1 MTGASGDDGNS
12 AAAAAAAVADEELA
26 QALMIQFRMDME
38 AELGEPIPAD
48 VAADPVKFDEYVR
61 AKFDETVAQRPD
73 QMNNLMSRT
82 IENNSTLR
90 SRQPQRAGLQ
100 GFLSRLKNGAVRT
113 TTAPIVAT
121 STRVKVVA
129 VGAGGAGGR
138 DDKRTSLLSDQ
149 DHNNED
155 RA

>member
-1 MTGASGDDGNS
+1 MLSSAPCLHVGA
-12 AAAAAAAVADEELA
+12 V
-26 QALMIQFRMDME
+26 DME
-38 AELGEPIPAD
+38 AELGEEIPAD
-48 VAADPVKFDEYVR
+48 VAADPVKFDQYVR
-61 AKFDETVAQRPD
+61 ARFDEMAAQQPD
-73 QMNNLMSRT
+73 RMNKLMNRT

-90 SRQPQRAGLQ
+90 SRQPQRGGLQ

-113 TTAPIVAT
+113 TTQPIVAT

-129 VGAGGAGGR
+129 VGSGSARG

-149 DHNNED
+149 DHNED